1 MKIKSL
7 KVLNDGMPAHE
18 TELLWSQVEEF
29 ASYAFNASHAV
40 EYTVISWWT
49 MWLKVRYPA
58 EFFAASMTV
67 VDKEDKLATIVTE
80 AQTAGLKVLPPDINH
95 SSNRVEIKDDNTLL
109 APFQAVKGISENTTA
124 FIIEARESKGGV
136 FSSIEDFESELKALG
151 IAGKVN
157 KRHREALRKVGALAS
172 IEPGSLAPMHP
183 DRLKDRLE
191 LMPGFTV
198 EMVKASRGLSLDS
211 LAAIKIKEVVGSLR
225 TCDKCPLAGL
235 EHPIPRLGAKAK
247 VMMVF
252 DSPNFK
258 EARDGKMMGGDSGD
272 LIKAAL
278 SDVGLDFRDFYFTSL
293 VKSPKPSG
301 EKALTNEQINACSEI
316 LKQELEILK
325 PAVVVAMGTNAIRFF
340 VPGIKGSP
348 AEIAGKVIFDPK
360 LDASIVL
367 GLSPGSVYY
376 DPSKIKL
383 IQDVMSKISDLIA

>member
-1 MKIKSL
+1 MKIKSAKSL
-7 KVLNDGMPAHE
+7 EDGLPRHDAE
-18 TELLWSQVEEF
+18 FLWSQVEGF
-29 ASYAFNASHAV
+29 AQYGFNASHAV

-67 VDKEDKLATIVTE
+67 VDKEDKLTTIVTE
-80 AQTAGLKVLPPDINH
+80 AQSVGIKVLPPDINL

-109 APFQAVKGISENTTA
+109 VPFQAVKGISDNTAT
-124 FIIEARESKGGV
+124 FIMKAREEEGGS
-136 FSSIEDFESELKALG
+136 FSSIEDFEARLKAMG
-151 IAGKVN
+151 VAGKVN
-157 KRHREALRKVGALAS
+157 KRHRDALRRVGGLAP
-172 IEPGSLAPMHP
+172 IEPGSLAPLHP

-198 EMVKASRGLSLDS
+198 EMVKASRGLSLDR
-211 LAAIKIKEVVGSLR
+211 LAEIKIREVVGALR

-235 EHPIPRLGAKAK
+235 EHPIPRLGARAK

-258 EARDGKMMGGDSGD
+258 EAKDGKMMGGDSGD

-293 VKSPKPSG
+293 VKSPKPAG
-301 EKALTNEQINACSEI
+301 EKGLTNVQINACSEY
-316 LKQELEILK
+316 LKQEIEILK
-325 PAVVVAMGTNAIRFF
+325 PAVIVAMGTNVNRFF

-348 AEIAGKVIFDPK
+348 AEVAGKVIFDPK

-383 IQDVMSKISDLIA
+383 IQDVMCKISDLIA